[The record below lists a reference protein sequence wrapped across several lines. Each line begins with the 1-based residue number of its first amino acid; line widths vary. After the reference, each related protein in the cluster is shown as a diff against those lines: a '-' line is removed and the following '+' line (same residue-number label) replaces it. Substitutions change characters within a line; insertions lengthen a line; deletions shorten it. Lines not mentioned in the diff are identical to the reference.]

1 MMKFFAIILA
11 LCLLPA
17 VANAHGRSI
26 QRVRTVNR
34 GGGAR
39 LIAPFLAPVVVR
51 QQFVA
56 PQRFQQQ
63 FVVPPQ
69 RFYAPQQQLRFVAPQ
84 RQYGQQQFFVPAGN
98 VQQFRSNGCNIF

>member
-63 FVVPPQ
+63 FV
-69 RFYAPQQQLRFVAPQ
+69 APQ